1 MIFSCR
7 LGRLHARALDRARVA
22 VCVIDFFSIRNAFER
37 KRRSRVTLALDDAMN
52 GA

>member
-22 VCVIDFFSIRNAFER
+22 VCVIDIFSIRNAFFER
-37 KRRSRVTLALDDAMN
+37 RRRASLSRSTPR
-52 GA
+52 